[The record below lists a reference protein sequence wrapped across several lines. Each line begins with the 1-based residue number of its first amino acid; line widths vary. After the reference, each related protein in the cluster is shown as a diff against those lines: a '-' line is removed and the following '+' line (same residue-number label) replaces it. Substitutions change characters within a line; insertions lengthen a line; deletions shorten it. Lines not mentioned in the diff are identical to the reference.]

1 MYFYPNIM
9 TDTHAASVACAVAL
23 CGNSVLGGGVRLSKL
38 EYGIFDVPVLAAG
51 ISLPAEREFFVVPCI
66 IPAKS
71 SLNETYIDHM

>member
-1 MYFYPNIM
+1 MYFNPNIM
-9 TDTHAASVACAVAL
+9 TYSHAASVACAAAF
-23 CGNSVLGGGVRLSKL
+23 CGNSVLGGVRLSKL
-38 EYGIFDVPVLAAG
+38 EYGIFDIPVLTAG

>member
-23 CGNSVLGGGVRLSKL
+23 CGNSVLGGVRLSKL

>member
-9 TDTHAASVACAVAL
+9 TDTHAASVACAVAF
-23 CGNSVLGGGVRLSKL
+23 CGNSVLGGVRLSKL
-38 EYGIFDVPVLAAG
+38 EYGIFDIPVLPAG
-51 ISLPAEREFFVVPCI
+51 ISLPAKREFFVVPCI